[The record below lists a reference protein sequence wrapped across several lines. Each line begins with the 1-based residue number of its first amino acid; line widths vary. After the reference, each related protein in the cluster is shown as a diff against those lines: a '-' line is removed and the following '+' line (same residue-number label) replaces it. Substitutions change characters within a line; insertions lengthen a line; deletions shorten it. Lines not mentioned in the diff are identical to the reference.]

1 MRQAPVKRILRN
13 SRDSQHTRNVVT
25 ESVQIVSA
33 CPAAVK
39 VRANNVGQ
47 LSDAARVRHRNVKAS
62 DRRAAAYAWER
73 IREIGARA
81 VVVKAQLHAVARS
94 VAASAVPAAAHG
106 CCPKGVVQTYVQ
118 IVAVAV
124 RGGNVVEVLIIARQV
139 WQRDIWQQSLRD
151 AAYCPGCGNT
161 GSG

>member
-25 ESVQIVSA
+25 ESVKILGA

-47 LSDAARVRHRNVKAS
+47 LSDAARVRHRNIKAS

-81 VVVKAQLHAVARS
+81 VVVKAHLQAVARS
-94 VAASAVPAAAHG
+94 IAASAAPATAYG
-106 CCPKGVVQTYVQ
+106 CCPKGMVQTYIE

-124 RGGNVVEVLIIARQV
+124 R
-139 WQRDIWQQSLRD
+139 
-151 AAYCPGCGNT
+151 
-161 GSG
+161 